1 MARGWESKD
10 VESQRDALEQRLRE
24 KQTNCLTSDQLA
36 IREKREM
43 LQMDR
48 LRIEH
53 DLAAARHPRHKEMLR
68 QALAYLDRKLA
79 ELPGDQ
85 LS

>member
-10 VESQRDALEQRLRE
+10 VDSQRDALEQRFRGD
-24 KQTNCLTSDQLA
+24 QTAHLTSEQLA

-48 LRIEH
+48 LRVEH

-68 QALAYLDRKLA
+68 QALAFLDRKLA
-79 ELPGDQ
+79 ELPADP

>member
-24 KQTNCLTSDQLA
+24 RQTIRLTKEQLA

-48 LRIEH
+48 VRVQR
-53 DLAAARHPRHKEMLR
+53 DLAAARHPRHKEMLH
-68 QALAYLDRKLA
+68 QALAHLDRKLA
-79 ELPGDQ
+79 ELPDDP